1 MSGVHNEDRTEAPDP
16 ELSEEPVTSDPTAPA
31 AKPWWR
37 RTSTLVLGVA
47 LIAVGAAGAAG
58 AWVVMGSESSTTTE
72 TVTALKFAE
81 VERTTLE
88 DVTSLDGTLGFV
100 AGDPLVYAGSS
111 DGIVTITAGS
121 QGIVTSLSTEG
132 TTVEEGEILYTR
144 DEQPVI
150 VFYGDIPAY
159 RTLNSRTTD
168 GADVLQLEE
177 ALTRLGYD
185 EDEDF
190 DLDGD
195 FTYSTQEAI
204 KALQED
210 LDIDET
216 GVLQAGSY
224 VFVDGPIF
232 VAETLAEVG
241 SPINLGTPV
250 IATST
255 VPAGTVTAI
264 ASEGDI
270 LDHGDTLFV
279 VEGDPVTLFVTGV
292 PFYRTLNIGSVGDDV
307 RVLEEALVSFGFD
320 ADETLVPDDVF
331 DATTTDALIA
341 WQASIGAPIDGVL
354 NIGEIMVTEDPIR
367 IAASHISI
375 GSNVT
380 PGTPIYTPSTST
392 SVVSVRLP
400 ADDQELILAGDSV
413 TVVMPN
419 GDEEPASIT
428 TVGNIAIRSQEFG
441 TYFEVEITLDRQGAA
456 TGLDEAPVD
465 VEVIDD
471 RVENVLVVPVTALL
485 ALGEGGYAVQIDT
498 GTGETR
504 LVAVEAGMYADGS
517 VEVTSG
523 ELEAGMKVVVP

>member
-1 MSGVHNEDRTEAPDP
+1 MPDSQYEDTTEDVEA
-16 ELSEEPVTSDPTAPA
+16 DPTAPTA
-31 AKPWWR
+31 RPWWR
-37 RTSTLVLGVA
+37 RASTLIIGVVV
-47 LIAVGAAGAAG
+47 IAVGVAG
-58 AWVVMGSESSTTTE
+58 AWFLLANDSPATTE

-88 DVTSLDGTLGFV
+88 DVTELDGTLGFV
-100 AGDPLVYAGSS
+100 AGDPLVYAGSA
-111 DGIVTITAGS
+111 DGVVTITTGA
-121 QGIVTSLSTEG
+121 QGTITSLSTEG
-132 TTVEEGEILYTR
+132 TTVEEGQILYTM

-150 VFYGDIPAY
+150 VFYGEIPAY
-159 RTLNSRTTD
+159 RTLNSRASD

-195 FTYSTQEAI
+195 FTYSTRVAI
-204 KALQED
+204 ESLQED
-210 LDIDET
+210 LGIDET
-216 GVLQAGSY
+216 GALQIGSY

-232 VAETLAEVG
+232 VAETLVEIG
-241 SPINLGTPV
+241 SPVNPGSPV

-255 VPAGTVTAI
+255 VPGGTVTVV

-270 LDHGDTLFV
+270 LGHGDTLFV
-279 VEGDPVTLFVTGV
+279 AEGHPVTLFVTDV
-292 PFYRTLNIGSVGDDV
+292 PFYRTLTVGSMGDDV
-307 RVLEEALVSFGFD
+307 RVLEEALASFGFD
-320 ADETLVPDDVF
+320 ADGALVVDDVF
-331 DATTTDALIA
+331 DEETTEALAT
-341 WQASIGAPIDGVL
+341 WQASIGAPVDGVL

-367 IAASHISI
+367 VAASHISI

-380 PGTPIYTPSTST
+380 PGTQIYTPSTST

-400 ADDQELILAGDSV
+400 ADDQELLIAGDSV

-419 GDEEPASIT
+419 GDDEPASVT

-471 RVENVLVVPVTALL
+471 RVDNVLVVPVTALL
-485 ALGEGGYAVQIDT
+485 ALGEGGYAVQIDI
-498 GTGETR
+498 GNGETK
-504 LVAVEAGMYADGS
+504 LVGVEAGMYADGS
-517 VEVTSG
+517 VEVISG
-523 ELEAGMKVVVP
+523 ELEAGMMVVVP

>member
-1 MSGVHNEDRTEAPDP
+1 M
-16 ELSEEPVTSDPTAPA
+16 SDPQHEGHEDMAENADPKPTGNALADDPTDHT

-37 RTSTLVLGVA
+37 RTSTLIVGVGVIA
-47 LIAVGAAGAAG
+47 LGAAGVWFA
-58 AWVVMGSESSTTTE
+58 MGSDSSATPE

-88 DVTSLDGTLGFV
+88 DVTALDGTLGFV
-100 AGDPLVYAGSS
+100 AGDPLVYAGSA
-111 DGIVTITAGS
+111 DGIVTITAGA
-121 QGIVTSLSTEG
+121 QGTITSLSAEG

-204 KALQED
+204 KVLQED
-210 LDIDET
+210 LGIDET
-216 GVLQAGSY
+216 GSLQVGSY
-224 VFVDGPIF
+224 VFVNGPIF
-232 VAETLAEVG
+232 VAETLVDIG
-241 SPINLGTPV
+241 SPVNPGTPV
-250 IATST
+250 VATST
-255 VPAGTVTAI
+255 VPGGTATAV

-270 LDHGDTLFV
+270 LIHGDTLFV
-279 VEGDPVTLFVTGV
+279 VEGDPVTLFVTDV
-292 PFYRTLNIGSVGDDV
+292 PFYRTLDVGSVGDDV
-307 RVLEEALVSFGFD
+307 RVLEEALTTFGFD
-320 ADETLVPDDVF
+320 ADGALTVDDVF
-331 DATTTDALIA
+331 DEATTDALIA
-341 WQASIGAPIDGVL
+341 WQASIGAPVDGVL

-400 ADDQELILAGDSV
+400 AEDQELILAGDSV

-419 GDEEPASIT
+419 GDDEPASVA

-441 TYFEVEITLDRQGAA
+441 TYFEVEIILDRQGAA

-485 ALGEGGYAVQIDT
+485 ALGEGGYAVQIETPD
-498 GTGETR
+498 GGTR
-504 LVAVEAGMYADGS
+504 LVAVDAGMYADGS
-517 VEVTSG
+517 VEITSS
-523 ELEAGMKVVVP
+523 ELESGMKVVIP

>member
-1 MSGVHNEDRTEAPDP
+1 MSDTQRDEMPDNTDSVPTEDPVMNDLTEKA
-16 ELSEEPVTSDPTAPA
+16 V
-31 AKPWWR
+31 KPWWR
-37 RTSTLVLGVA
+37 RTSTLIVGVVVIA
-47 LIAVGAAGAAG
+47 LGAAG
-58 AWVVMGSESSTTTE
+58 AWIVTGNDSSTTTE
-72 TVTALKFAE
+72 TVTALKYAE

-88 DVTSLDGTLGFV
+88 DVTTLDGTLGFV
-100 AGDPLVYAGSS
+100 AGDPLVYAGSP

-121 QGIVTSLSTEG
+121 QGTITSLSAEG

-159 RTLNSRTTD
+159 RTLNSRTSD
-168 GADVLQLEE
+168 GTDVLQLEE
-177 ALTRLGYD
+177 ALTRLGYN

-204 KALQED
+204 KALQENLGFD
-210 LDIDET
+210 DT
-216 GVLQAGSY
+216 GALPVGSY
-224 VFVDGPIF
+224 VFVDGPVF
-232 VAETLAEVG
+232 VAETLVEVG
-241 SPINLGTPV
+241 SPVNPGSPV

-255 VPAGTVTAI
+255 VPGGTVTAL

-270 LDHGDTLFV
+270 LNHGDILFV
-279 VEGDPVTLFVTGV
+279 VEGDPVTLFVTDV
-292 PFYRTLNIGSVGDDV
+292 PFYRTLDVGSVGDDV
-307 RVLEEALVSFGFD
+307 RVLEEALVNFGFD
-320 ADETLVPDDVF
+320 ADGALTVDDVF
-331 DATTTDALIA
+331 DEKTTDALVA
-341 WQASIGAPIDGVL
+341 WQASIGAPVDGVL

-400 ADDQELILAGDSV
+400 AEDQELILAGDSV
-413 TVVMPN
+413 IVVMPS
-419 GDEEPASIT
+419 GDDEPASVT

-465 VEVIDD
+465 VEAIDD

-498 GTGETR
+498 GNGATR

-517 VEVTSG
+517 VEVTSS
-523 ELEAGMKVVVP
+523 ELEPGMKVVIP

>member
-1 MSGVHNEDRTEAPDP
+1 MNDSENIPMPEGASPGSTEDSVAIESATTSG
-16 ELSEEPVTSDPTAPA
+16 
-31 AKPWWR
+31 KPWWR
-37 RTSTLVLGVA
+37 RTSIWIAGAAV
-47 LIAVGAAGAAG
+47 IAVGVTG
-58 AWVVMGSESSTTTE
+58 AWLLSGSDASTTTD
-72 TVTALKFAE
+72 TVAALKYAE
-81 VERTTLE
+81 VARTTLE
-88 DVTSLDGTLGFV
+88 DVTTLDGTLGFV
-100 AGDPLVYAGSS
+100 AGDPLVYAGSP
-111 DGIVTITAGS
+111 DGIVTIAAGAP
-121 QGIVTSLSTEG
+121 GTVTSIAGEG
-132 TTVEEGEILYTR
+132 ETVEEGEILYTR

-159 RTLNSRTTD
+159 RTLNSRATD

-185 EDEDF
+185 EDGDF

-195 FTYSTQEAI
+195 FTYATQEAI
-204 KALQED
+204 KDLQED

-216 GVLQAGSY
+216 GALQYGSY

-232 VAETLAEVG
+232 VADTLVTVG
-241 SPINLGTPV
+241 SPVNSGTPV

-255 VPAGTVTAI
+255 MPQGTVTAL
-264 ASEGDI
+264 ASEGDV

-279 VEGDPVTLFVTGV
+279 VEGDPVTLFVTDV
-292 PFYRTLNIGSVGDDV
+292 PFYRTLDVDSAGDDV
-307 RVLEEALVSFGFD
+307 RVLEEALAVFGFD
-320 ADETLVPDDVF
+320 AEGTLVVDDVF
-331 DATTTDALIA
+331 DEATTEALVA
-341 WQASIGAPIDGVL
+341 WQASIGAPVDGVL

-367 IAASHISI
+367 VASSHISI
-375 GSNVT
+375 GTNVT
-380 PGTPIYTPSTST
+380 PGTQIYTPSTST

-400 ADDQELILAGDSV
+400 AEDQELIVAGDSV

-419 GDEEPASIT
+419 GDDEPASVTSI
-428 TVGNIAIRSQEFG
+428 GNIAIRSQEFG

-465 VEVIDD
+465 VDIIDD

-498 GTGETR
+498 GEGQTR

-517 VEVTSG
+517 VEVSSS
-523 ELEAGMKVVVP
+523 ELEAGMQVVIP

>member
-1 MSGVHNEDRTEAPDP
+1 MSNEESQNPSAAVDP
-16 ELSEEPVTSDPTAPA
+16 EPAEEHLTNDSIEPS

-37 RTSTLVLGVA
+37 RASTWIVGVA
-47 LIAVGAAGAAG
+47 VIIAGAAG
-58 AWVVMGSESSTTTE
+58 AWLVMGNDSSTTTS
-72 TVTALKFAE
+72 TVAALKFAE
-81 VERTTLE
+81 VERTALE
-88 DVTSLDGTLGFV
+88 DVTALDGTLGFV
-100 AGDPLVYAGSS
+100 AGDPLVYAGSP
-111 DGIVTITAGS
+111 DGIVTITAGAP
-121 QGIVTSLSTEG
+121 GTITSITDEG

-150 VFYGDIPAY
+150 VFYGEIPAY
-159 RTLNSRTTD
+159 RTLNTRTTD
-168 GADVLQLEE
+168 GTDVLQLEE

-195 FTYSTQEAI
+195 FTYATKEAI
-204 KALQED
+204 DALQED
-210 LDIDET
+210 LGIDET
-216 GVLQAGSY
+216 GALQYGSY

-232 VAETLAEVG
+232 VAETLVDIG
-241 SPINLGTPV
+241 SPVNTGTPV

-255 VPAGTVTAI
+255 VPGGTVTAV
-264 ASEGDI
+264 ASEGDV

-279 VEGDPVTLFVTGV
+279 VEGDPVTLFVTDV
-292 PFYRTLNIGSVGDDV
+292 PFYRTLAIDSVGDDV
-307 RVLEEALVSFGFD
+307 RVLEEALATFGFD
-320 ADETLVPDDVF
+320 ADGTLVLDDVF
-331 DATTTDALIA
+331 DEATTDALIA
-341 WQASIGAPIDGVL
+341 WQASIGAPVDGVL

-400 ADDQELILAGDSV
+400 ADDQELIVAGDSV

-419 GDEEPASIT
+419 GDNEPASVT

-465 VEVIDD
+465 VEAIND
-471 RVENVLVVPVTALL
+471 RVEGVLVVPVTALL
-485 ALGEGGYAVQIDT
+485 ALGEGGYAVQIDE
-498 GTGETR
+498 GNGQTR
-504 LVAVEAGMYADGS
+504 LIGVEAGMYADGS
-517 VEVTSG
+517 VEVIST
-523 ELEAGMKVVVP
+523 ELEPGMKVVIP

>member
-1 MSGVHNEDRTEAPDP
+1 MMTETEGTSMPEDVDLEST
-16 ELSEEPVTSDPTAPA
+16 EEPFADNAVGRA

-37 RTSTLVLGVA
+37 RGSIWIVGVA
-47 LIAVGAAGAAG
+47 VIAAGVAG
-58 AWVVMGSESSTTTE
+58 IWLLSGSDSSTTTD
-72 TVTALKFAE
+72 TVAALKFAE
-81 VERTTLE
+81 VQRTTLE
-88 DVTSLDGTLGFV
+88 DVTTLDGTLGFV
-100 AGDPLVYAGSS
+100 AGDPLIYAGSPN
-111 DGIVTITAGS
+111 GIVTIAAGAP
-121 QGIVTSLSTEG
+121 GTITSLSDEG
-132 TTVEEGEILYTR
+132 ATVAEGEILYAR
-144 DEQPVI
+144 DEEPVI

-159 RTLNSRTTD
+159 RTLNSRTAD
-168 GADVLQLEE
+168 GTDVLQLEE

-185 EDEDF
+185 EDGDL

-210 LDIDET
+210 LGIDET
-216 GVLQAGSY
+216 GALQFGSY
-224 VFVDGPIF
+224 VFVEGPVF
-232 VAETLAEVG
+232 VAETLVEVG
-241 SPINLGTPV
+241 SSVNPGTSV

-255 VPAGTVTAI
+255 VPGGTVTAV

-279 VEGDPVTLFVTGV
+279 VEGDPVTLFVTDV
-292 PFYRTLNIGSVGDDV
+292 PFYRTLDVDSVGDDV
-307 RVLEEALVSFGFD
+307 GVLEEALTSFGFD
-320 ADETLVPDDVF
+320 ANGALVVDDVF
-331 DATTTDALIA
+331 DEATTDALAA
-341 WQASIGAPIDGVL
+341 WQASIGAPVDGVL

-380 PGTPIYTPSTST
+380 QGTPIYTPSTST

-400 ADDQELILAGDSV
+400 AEDQELIVAGDSV

-419 GDEEPASIT
+419 GDDEPASVT

-465 VEVIDD
+465 VDVIDD
-471 RVENVLVVPVTALL
+471 RVEDILVVPVTALL
-485 ALGEGGYAVQIDT
+485 ALGEGGYAVQIDS
-498 GTGETR
+498 GDGQTR
-504 LVAVEAGMYADGS
+504 LIAVEAGMYADGS
-517 VEVTSG
+517 VEVTST
-523 ELEAGMKVVVP
+523 ELEVGMKVIVP